1 MSSGV
6 GGGGLWPGAEITGG
20 YYRHVGGWGGGHDQH
35 NEKKLLISRN
45 RMLSEENH
53 GLCFNTEQM
62 AKRIRSQTEDMRGMR
77 FQLEK
82 AVKDKFMIKKLA
94 DAAQDELVALK
105 SESSRRYME
114 YEAQISR
121 IKDTEKKWRLKVQK
135 MKKQSFSQTLEEIK
149 DIPVEKKTG
158 VNKEENEELS
168 INEEEGV
175 NKEESNELEQSDEKE
190 ENKEM
195 KEAETIPA
203 IKKFKFKHLEENNGQ
218 GTSKMVTSK
227 RDTKRSSRDKLSQ
240 RQKQINF
247 LESRIKLSN
256 FEIIKLSNLKEQ
268 EDLWHRLEEESSVC
282 EAKLN
287 TKKNEGVF
295 ESVEDGQETEAVPH
309 PHDSAENVTTC
320 EEVLEDGPEF
330 LTEKYLDPDHL
341 KQLKSLPLRTD
352 PIFVNVPGSIPISK
366 NRQLSILLHSGK
378 DPEKLIKLINAT
390 PEEYTIIT
398 GRSVEDVVVT
408 DGRVD
413 SIDDLGIHTKSLSWI
428 KQIGG
433 VYNKVTTFAED
444 NPEFRYFFFKL
455 IN

>member
-1 MSSGV
+1 
-6 GGGGLWPGAEITGG
+6 
-20 YYRHVGGWGGGHDQH
+20 
-35 NEKKLLISRN
+35 
-45 RMLSEENH
+45 MLSEENH

-444 NPEFRYFFFKL
+444 NPEFRYFFLKL